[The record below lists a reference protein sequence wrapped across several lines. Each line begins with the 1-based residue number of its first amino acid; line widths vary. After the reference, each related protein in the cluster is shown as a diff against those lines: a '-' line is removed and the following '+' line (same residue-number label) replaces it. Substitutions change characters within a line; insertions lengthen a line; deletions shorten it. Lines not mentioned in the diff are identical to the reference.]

1 MQVEP
6 NGSRFVWVNQAY
18 AMNPS
23 NIAMVFHGTHGEV
36 EVTLVSG
43 TKAVLNER
51 DLTEEG
57 RALLIPHR
65 SVRPPESRTI
75 NPILSGSTS

>member
-1 MQVEP
+1 MQAEP
-6 NGSRFVWVNQAY
+6 NGSRFVWVNHSY
-18 AMNPS
+18 AINPS
-23 NIAMVFHGTHGEV
+23 TIAMVFHGTHGEV

-65 SVRPPESRTI
+65 SVRSIESRTA
-75 NPILSGSTS
+75 NPILSGSES

>member
-1 MQVEP
+1 MQAEP
-6 NGSRFVWVNQAY
+6 NGNRLVWVNQAY
-18 AMNPS
+18 GMNPA

-65 SVRPPESRTI
+65 SVRPTESPTA
-75 NPILSGSTS
+75 NPILLGSEP